1 MFYGAY
7 VERLISVEEIISIDQ
22 APTMNKSLDIPSGK
36 MRTVGAGTKMN
47 ETCVSLHEAWQGN
60 E

>member
-47 ETCVSLHEAWQGN
+47 ETWSVSP
-60 E
+60 